1 MDRAVPGRRHVMPRV
16 ASMQI
21 DTPHPAWTASARASA
36 NFRFAAA
43 LAAAFVGVLWL
54 LQITNWA
61 LGLDAA
67 PFGIRPRSVQGLAG
81 ILFAPLAHGGFE
93 HLLANTLPVLLLV
106 TAMLHLYPRSS
117 PVVLPAVYFGPGL
130 AVWAFGRDAIHLG
143 ASGLT
148 YGLIAHVFVAGML
161 RRDRRAIAASL
172 VVAFL
177 YGTAVWG
184 VFPIQRHHS
193 WETHLAAALIGV
205 ALALLLRHRDIPPPV
220 RYDWEGE
227 AGAND
232 APAASSGEW
241 VGGAPDDT
249 APLRH

>member
-1 MDRAVPGRRHVMPRV
+1 
-16 ASMQI
+16 MQV

-67 PFGIRPRSVQGLAG
+67 PFGIRPRSAEGLAG
-81 ILFAPLAHGGFE
+81 ILLAPLAHGGFE

-117 PVVLPAVYFGPGL
+117 PIVLPAVYFGPGL

-148 YGLIAHVFVAGML
+148 YGLIAHVFVAGIL

-184 VFPIQRHHS
+184 IFPIQRHHS

-227 AGAND
+227 ASATD
-232 APAASSGEW
+232 AAPAIPEEW

-249 APLRH
+249 APPRH